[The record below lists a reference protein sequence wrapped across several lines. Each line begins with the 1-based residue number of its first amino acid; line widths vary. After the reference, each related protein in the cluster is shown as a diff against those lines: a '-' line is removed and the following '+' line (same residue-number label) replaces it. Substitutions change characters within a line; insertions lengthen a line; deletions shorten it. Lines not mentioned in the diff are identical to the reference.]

1 MYYYLA
7 IVFGTLFK
15 FINTVLLIIV
25 VIKFISL
32 VFKSTN
38 LIKMYRSEYE
48 DIERL
53 KQGSVNIH
61 DLHNLSPIEFE
72 HWCAQLLESKGYTD
86 VTLTPE
92 SNDGGKDIV
101 CKKGT
106 DLFYVECKRYLYST
120 NADYFIDI
128 EIVRKLIGAMEGD
141 NIKNGIIMTSG
152 IVTQEVIDYV
162 NSLPSTYTIT
172 IYDGKDLVSE
182 HTKIK
187 GTVPAEALS

>member
-15 FINTVLLIIV
+15 FINTVLLI
-25 VIKFISL
+25 VIGFKFISL
-32 VFKSTN
+32 VFKTTN
-38 LIKMYRSEYE
+38 LIKMYRKEYE

-61 DLHNLSPIEFE
+61 DLHNLSPLEFE
-72 HWCAQLLESKGYTD
+72 HWCAQLLENKGYTD
-86 VTLTPE
+86 ITVTAP
-92 SNDGGKDIV
+92 SNDGGKDII

-106 DLFYVECKRYLYST
+106 DLCYVECKRFLYST

-141 NIKNGIIMTSG
+141 NISNGIIMTSG

-162 NSLPSTYTIT
+162 NSLPSTYSIT

-182 HTKIK
+182 HAKIK
-187 GTVPAEALS
+187 GAIPAEAL